1 MWFPPKD
8 GSAERRPTTLH
19 RAEPDRREIATLPS
33 FESPRRKIAPD
44 MSDPLP
50 SRDGAD
56 SESAK
61 PASFASFTNPDPDTP
76 GEHWRWCPRCGHELH
91 NEKCKLRCPRC
102 HYFMSC
108 SDFD

>member
-1 MWFPPKD
+1 MV
-8 GSAERRPTTLH
+8 EHL
-19 RAEPDRREIATLPS
+19 EPDATR
-33 FESPRRKIAPD
+33 ESP
-44 MSDPLP
+44 
-50 SRDGAD
+50 G
-56 SESAK
+56 
-61 PASFASFTNPDPDTP
+61 PAGSVSSSDTP